1 MLSGLMTAFAILI
14 KNTGGLGNNLN
25 KWSQTPELSTVIFIL
40 LLIIPIPLISFLDHF
55 AKSKFISSRKQLGFK
70 SPQGFLPGL
79 MSWRSAL
86 YSWVVFILSTLITT
100 MFCTPLLP
108 IFNLNYKKILF
119 DFTPD
124 SNLQIVFVFFWLT
137 IAAGLY
143 QIDYLFN
150 KVIFSRDLLETA
162 EEAEKVFVPA
172 QVIVETPNNSG
183 YVTQQQPQ
191 GDRNIIGQQAVGQQ
205 AVGQQEVGQQEVAIA
220 PKESVNRGN
229 LPKKVLTFLI
239 ITVGSIWVY
248 MFINLPQVKEAMYV
262 NQVTYQSSPQ
272 TATENPASESK
283 KTTKLDSFEAA
294 TKKADSASRLMKIAQ
309 SPEEWT
315 LVVNQWED
323 AITLMKEVPARH
335 PNYGLATQK
344 VRDYQLH
351 LEFAKQYGLN

>member
-1 MLSGLMTAFAILI
+1 
-14 KNTGGLGNNLN
+14 
-25 KWSQTPELSTVIFIL
+25 
-40 LLIIPIPLISFLDHF
+40 
-55 AKSKFISSRKQLGFK
+55 
-70 SPQGFLPGL
+70 
-79 MSWRSAL
+79 
-86 YSWVVFILSTLITT
+86 